1 VGNWYQLGESSV
13 ISSVGCWEIRSC
25 SIFRAEFG
33 FGIVFLM
40 LEVFVLVSEFFVL
53 IGFEPLKADGWVWT
67 LFLGAGFLVEFF
79 L

>member
-1 VGNWYQLGESSV
+1 V
-13 ISSVGCWEIRSC
+13 ISSVGCCEIRSG
-25 SIFRAEFG
+25 SIFRAELG

-53 IGFEPLKADGWVWT
+53 ISFEPLKADGWVWT
-67 LFLGAGFLVEFF
+67 LFMGVGFLRDFF